1 MKTQVEKLPKSTIK
15 INVVVEAD
23 AVKKAYDRALD
34 NAVKTA
40 TIEGFRPG
48 TAPKDMVRK
57 KVGESKL
64 YEDAIDDVLRTYYP
78 QALKENS
85 ISPVSNPKVEIKDF
99 DPEKD
104 LEFTAT
110 VAIRPEIKIG
120 DYKKALKEKFD
131 EKYNE
136 AKKESGDKEEPHVH
150 MNTNDVLDT
159 LLKVT
164 EMEVSELILEEET
177 DRLLSRFLDQAQKIG
192 LSIEQYLKSQNK
204 TGEQMRQEYEKLAEN
219 NIKAEF
225 VLSELIKM
233 EKIEATDEEIE
244 EMIKA
249 AGDPKLVR
257 AEDPMQR
264 LYIKSILQ
272 KNKLISKLIEDAE
285 GDKHHEHK

>member
-15 INVVVEAD
+15 ITVTVESD

-48 TAPKDMVRK
+48 TAPRDMVK
-57 KVGESKL
+57 EKVGESKL
-64 YEDAIDDVLRTYYP
+64 YGDAIDDILRTHYP
-78 QALKENS
+78 QILKENM

-120 DYKKALKEKFD
+120 EYKKALKERF
-131 EKYNE
+131 EKKYEE
-136 AKKESGDKEEPHVH
+136 AKKATKEGEPHVH
-150 MNTNDVLDT
+150 MTTGDVLDA
-159 LLKVT
+159 LLEVT
-164 EMEVSELILEEET
+164 EMEISKLILEEET
-177 DRLLSRFLDQAQKIG
+177 DRLLSRFMDQAQKIG

-204 TGEQMRQEYEKLAEN
+204 TGEQMREEYEKLAEN

-225 VLSELIKM
+225 VLSELIKV
-233 EKIEATDEEIE
+233 EGIEASDDEVE

-264 LYIKSILQ
+264 LYIKSVLQ
-272 KNKLISKLIEDAE
+272 KNKLISKLIEEAE
-285 GDKHHEHK
+285 GEKHHEHK

>member
-233 EKIEATDEEIE
+233 EK
-244 EMIKA
+244 
-249 AGDPKLVR
+249 
-257 AEDPMQR
+257 
-264 LYIKSILQ
+264 
-272 KNKLISKLIEDAE
+272 N
-285 GDKHHEHK
+285 

>member
-15 INVVVEAD
+15 VTVTVESD
-23 AVKKAYDRALD
+23 VVKKAYNRALD

-48 TAPKDMVRK
+48 TAPRDIVKE

-64 YEDAIDDVLRTYYP
+64 YGDAIDDVLRLYYP
-78 QALKENS
+78 QALKENL
-85 ISPVSNPKVEIKDF
+85 ISPVSNPKVEIKEF

-131 EKYNE
+131 EKYE
-136 AKKESGDKEEPHVH
+136 AAKKETKEGEPHVH
-150 MNTNDVLDT
+150 MNTGEILDA

-164 EMEVSELILEEET
+164 EMEISELILEEET
-177 DRLLSRFLDQAQKIG
+177 DRLLSRFMDQAQKIG

-204 TGEQMRQEYEKLAEN
+204 TGEQMRAEYAKLAEN

-225 VLSELIKM
+225 ALSELIKT
-233 EKIEATDEEIE
+233 EKIEATEAEVE

-272 KNKLISKLIEDAE
+272 KNKLISKLVEEAE